1 VPIISE
7 HRMQG
12 REFNVGNGR
21 TIVLEEGSVYDLDH
35 KADLMI
41 VPNPDLLIWVF
52 PKVMP
57 LTDFSLNGS
66 KTKKDILIVPYGVDK
81 NGSNEEILYLD
92 IKYQDKKE
100 VFFIEP
106 YGINQDGS
114 NKERLNPNIKTE
126 DESDKK
132 RIYPNIKTVEE
143 RTKKSLEEAKKRGY
157 TSIGFQDLRTKVF
170 QNLGTGKTEKIF
182 IDNVVSAIFLESS
195 EHLTNNTTLE
205 RIALMLESH
214 ESYVQAERVAEKVL
228 LNYK

>member
-21 TIVLEEGSVYDLDH
+21 TIVLEEGSVYDLDY
-35 KADLMI
+35 KADLMV

-66 KTKKDILIVPYGVDK
+66 KTKKDLLIIPYGVDK

-100 VFFIEP
+100 VFFIET

-114 NKERLNPNIKTE
+114 NKEGLNPNIKTE

-132 RIYPNIKTVEE
+132 RIYPNIKIVAE
-143 RTKKSLEEAKKRGY
+143 RTKKSLEKAKELEY
-157 TSIGFQDLRTKVF
+157 TSIGFEDLTKNVF
-170 QNLGTGKTEKIF
+170 QDLGTGKTEKIF
-182 IDNVVSAIFLESS
+182 IDNVVSAMLGESLEYLIK
-195 EHLTNNTTLE
+195 ENTLE
-205 RIALMLESH
+205 RIALILDSH
-214 ESYVQAERVAEKVL
+214 KSYVQAERVAERVL
-228 LNYK
+228 SDYK